1 MLLTTMATVVM
12 VVLCHAA
19 SDADQAIQIV
29 GELSRLSFAITQ
41 LPASMPTIIFR
52 FPVISCPVIAG
63 KCVAN
68 DTCGPML
75 SAIDEWRLSLK
86 RNNLFFWN
94 CVAHPV
100 MNLDRTKICNA
111 GGARSKQRHFSCIEG
126 DLHLSR
132 V

>member
-63 KCVAN
+63 
-68 DTCGPML
+68 DTAYTCRML
-75 SAIDEWRLSLK
+75 A
-86 RNNLFFWN
+86 
-94 CVAHPV
+94 
-100 MNLDRTKICNA
+100 
-111 GGARSKQRHFSCIEG
+111 
-126 DLHLSR
+126 
-132 V
+132 